1 MNQHKS
7 IKPPLNHK
15 GINSNQVFEFTPIT
29 SINYND
35 ASPHDILDT
44 IRKIVESSLS
54 IKDSIFDVSMR
65 NIENKLRKQYGGYIS
80 INTATSSSGKIF
92 MYIVGTDISIRLY
105 IRMINPPSL
114 VNQSLRT
121 ISMALKTIN
130 DTQALE
136 IPNKFKHMW
145 TLHQV
150 NIFG

>member
-15 GINSNQVFEFTPIT
+15 RINSNQVFEFIPIT

-35 ASPHDILDT
+35 VSPHDILDT

-54 IKDSIFDVSMR
+54 IKDSIFGVSIR

-121 ISMALKTIN
+121 IRMALKTIN

-136 IPNKFKHMW
+136 IPNRFKHM
-145 TLHQV
+145 LL
-150 NIFG
+150 NSERN